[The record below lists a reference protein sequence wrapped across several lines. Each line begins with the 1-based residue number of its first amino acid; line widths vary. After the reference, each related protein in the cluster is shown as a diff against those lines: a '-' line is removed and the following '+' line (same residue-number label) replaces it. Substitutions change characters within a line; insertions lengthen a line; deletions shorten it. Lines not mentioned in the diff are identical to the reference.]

1 MLAQGLGPIAV
12 KRLKLG
18 KGAAPMAAARA
29 ELKVLVRVTPAFV
42 SPSVIGNIRGKLT
55 KWWPPSIY
63 APPPTTPAAPFHC
76 GVHDIDK
83 IQTRT
88 PRDSAGLGGG

>member
-12 KRLKLG
+12 KRLKLS

-55 KWWPPSIY
+55 KWWPPSTL
-63 APPPTTPAAPFHC
+63 PHPPAAPFHC